1 MSLVVHAL
9 RHKEEEEEDS
19 HIGSEVR
26 WWEIATFAVL

>member
-9 RHKEEEEEDS
+9 RHKEEEEDS